1 MPVTRDVLRR
11 WTVDDLDELSADR
24 LRYGCLDGVLQPVA
38 TPVLA
43 EHQRISRR
51 LFRQLD
57 PQLPTAVELLWGC
70 GLRLGTDWRIPD
82 LLVVRRDAVA
92 ERLFEPADVLL
103 AVEVVSETSRSTDR
117 IVEPAEYAEAAY
129 RPLLADRGGP
139 PGGDVDEHPGRFA
152 LRRAGAVELRAGASC
167 TLRRD
172 GRRRR
177 ARLGLSLL

>member
-1 MPVTRDVLRR
+1 MPVTCDVLCR

-103 AVEVVSETSRSTDR
+103 AVEVVSETSRRTDR
-117 IVEPAEYAEAAY
+117 IVKPAEYAEAGIAHHWRIEVDPPVVLWTSTLDGSRY
-129 RPLLADRGGP
+129 AEPVPWSSGGRLAPFDVTV
-139 PGGDVDEHPGRFA
+139 DVDA
-152 LRRAGAVELRAGASC
+152 LGSV
-167 TLRRD
+167 
-172 GRRRR
+172 
-177 ARLGLSLL
+177 